1 MEKEI
6 KMNQS
11 MNDLALLAV
20 GMGAGLALALVA
32 VMVYALYRTAS
43 AFSAS
48 VTSALARASDALATS
63 KLSMD
68 QLRGEVTLGL
78 SRLDAERMYT
88 TSLSLQRLV
97 KSLTIQVDTLQK
109 ALFAQPAQPAL
120 DFTQTGMGLDDEAV
134 EDAVRYTSPLRPPD
148 DPLAGLTEAEKA
160 VRVQQFFERRRQ
172 EQALTGQAAYATA
185 GPGSVFGYS
194 TPPAAGAGIYSS
206 LLDEANQHPVPV
218 PPPLDFSG
226 LELEEG
232 VEWMEKGELG

>member
-6 KMNQS
+6 ELNQS

-48 VTSALARASDALATS
+48 VTSALARASDALVTS

-134 EDAVRYTSPLRPPD
+134 EDAARYASPLRPPD

-172 EQALTGQAAYATA
+172 EQALAGQTGSATGGLA
-185 GPGSVFGYS
+185 FGYS

-206 LLDEANQHPVPV
+206 LLDEVNQHPAPV
-218 PPPLDFSG
+218 PPPPDFSG
-226 LELEEG
+226 LEPEEG
-232 VEWMEKGELG
+232 VEWQEKGELG